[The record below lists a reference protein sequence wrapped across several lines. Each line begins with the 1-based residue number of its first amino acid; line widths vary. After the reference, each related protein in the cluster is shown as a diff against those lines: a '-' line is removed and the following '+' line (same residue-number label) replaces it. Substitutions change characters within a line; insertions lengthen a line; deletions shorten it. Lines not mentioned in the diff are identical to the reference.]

1 MKGIKLSGKIDT
13 IREALHAISSECKTV
28 AEYVKKTETL
38 KGFHKANFVY
48 GLMLDERVLGNW
60 Y

>member
-28 AEYVKKTETL
+28 AEYVKKTEKL

-48 GLMLDERVLGNW
+48 GLMLDERVL
-60 Y
+60 